1 MVKTAKEHFTEEKKH
16 TKIKH
21 DLFAEA
27 LKASLSISNSLNY
40 KDSSNIP
47 FMYIDL
53 YAGAGKFTD
62 EKEGSPLIAINLI
75 SKYME
80 KRSFEH
86 FEYIV
91 TENDEN
97 NASCLSENIKSKK
110 ATLNITEKDLKTAL
124 YCGHWEDLTTELSK
138 YIEARK
144 WGFVF
149 VDPFS
154 LELNLQELINVLN
167 HNIYYKDIMIL
178 INKNAQE
185 RVLGKPDS
193 PDIQKVCRYFG
204 IEEPKLKRLINYIK
218 VNKKGTN
225 EDIIQYLTQ
234 RALASVDK
242 DFKIYAGISRTREGE
257 LENSDRFYLALLTS
271 SIGVADSFLYKYAE
285 LLEEKELR
293 NKGGQQN
300 LFDASPQT
308 KYIKIEES
316 INDII
321 SKNNNTITLYHLTKV
336 LFNVFLSWK
345 FTEDN
350 QIPHRRAL
358 IIALNNLLN
367 QRDITLEVIGTLPK
381 GCINL
386 EKNTILAKAFNSKE
400 NLKHIRIK
408 SLNNR

>member
-1 MVKTAKEHFTEEKKH
+1 MVNTAQEHFSEEKKH

-21 DLFAEA
+21 DLFTEA
-27 LKASLSISNSLNY
+27 LKASLSIANSLNY
-40 KDSSNIP
+40 KDNSNIP

-62 EKEGSPLIAINLI
+62 EKEGSPLIATNLI
-75 SKYME
+75 SKYLE

-86 FEYIV
+86 FEFIV
-91 TENDEN
+91 TENDET
-97 NASCLSENIKSKK
+97 NAKCLSENIENKK
-110 ATLNITEKDLKTAL
+110 ESLSITDDDLKTAL
-124 YCGHWEDLTTELSK
+124 YCGHWEDLTAELSQ

-154 LELNLQELINVLN
+154 LELNLPELINVLN

-185 RVLGKPDS
+185 RVLGKPDR
-193 PDIQKVCRYFG
+193 PDIQKICKYFG
-204 IEEPKLKRLINYIK
+204 IEETTLKRLINYIK
-218 VNKKGTN
+218 NVKHGTN

-234 RALASVDK
+234 KALASVDK

-271 SIGVADSFLYKYAE
+271 SIGVADSFLYKYSE
-285 LLEEKELR
+285 LLEEKEL
-293 NKGGQQN
+293 NDKGGQQC
-300 LFDASPQT
+300 LFDTSPQT
-308 KYIKIEES
+308 KYTNLEE
-316 INDII
+316 IVEQII
-321 SKNNNTITLYHLTKV
+321 CKYNTLSLYELTKL

-358 IIALNNLLN
+358 TIALNNLLSQN
-367 QRDITLEVIGTLPK
+367 KVKFDIIGTLQM
-381 GCINL
+381 GCVNH

-400 NLKHIRIK
+400 NLKHIIIIH
-408 SLNNR
+408 LNNR

>member
-1 MVKTAKEHFTEEKKH
+1 MVKTAQEHFSEEKKH

-21 DLFAEA
+21 DLFTEA

-40 KDSSNIP
+40 KDKSNIP

-75 SKYME
+75 SEYIE

-97 NASCLSENIKSKK
+97 NAKCLLENIKSKK
-110 ATLNITEKDLKTAL
+110 ECLNITDNDLKTAL
-124 YCGHWEDLTTELSK
+124 YCGHWEDLTPELSK
-138 YIEARK
+138 YIKARK

-193 PDIQKVCRYFG
+193 PDIQKICRYFG
-204 IEEPKLKRLINYIK
+204 IEETKLKRLINYIK
-218 VNKKGTN
+218 VNQKGTN

-234 RALASVDK
+234 KALANVDK

-271 SIGVADSFLYKYAE
+271 SIGVADNFLNKYAE

-293 NKGGQQN
+293 DNGGQQN
-300 LFDASPQT
+300 LFDTSPQT
-308 KYIKIEES
+308 KYVNLEETVMTT
-316 INDII
+316 INKYN
-321 SKNNNTITLYHLTKV
+321 SMTLYELTKD

-358 IIALNNLLN
+358 TIALNNLLN
-367 QRDITLEVIGTLPK
+367 RKCINFEILGTLPK
-381 GCINL
+381 GCVNL
-386 EKNTILAKAFNSKE
+386 GKNTILSKAFYSKD
-400 NLKHIRIK
+400 NMKHIKIGVAK
-408 SLNNR
+408 

>member
-1 MVKTAKEHFTEEKKH
+1 MTDTATEHFNNEKPH

-21 DLFAEA
+21 DLFTEA
-27 LKASLSISNSLNY
+27 LKASLSIANSLNY
-40 KDSSNIP
+40 KDKSNMP

-62 EKEGSPLIAINLI
+62 EKDGSPLIALNLI

-80 KRSFEH
+80 KRSFKH

-91 TENDEN
+91 TEN
-97 NASCLSENIKSKK
+97 NADNANKLDVNISNKRKS
-110 ATLNITEKDLKTAL
+110 LNITDNDLKMKL
-124 YCGHWEDLTTELSK
+124 YCGHWEDLTSKLSK

-193 PDIQKVCRYFG
+193 PDIQKICKYFG
-204 IEEPKLKRLINYIK
+204 IEETKLKRLIHFIK
-218 VNKKGTN
+218 INKKGTN
-225 EDIIQYLTQ
+225 EDIIQYLTKK
-234 RALASVDK
+234 ALSQVDK
-242 DFKIYAGISRTREGE
+242 DFKIFAGISRTREGE

-271 SIGVADSFLYKYAE
+271 SIGVADSFLYKYSE

-293 NKGGQQN
+293 NNGGQQN
-300 LFDASPQT
+300 LFDTSPQT
-308 KYIKIEES
+308 KYTSLEE
-316 INDII
+316 IVLQII
-321 SKNNNTITLYHLTKV
+321 CKNKKLSLYKLTKR

-350 QIPHRRAL
+350 EIPHRRAL
-358 IIALNNLLN
+358 LISLNNLLK
-367 QRDITLEVIGTLPK
+367 QKKIKFDIIGQLPT
-381 GCINL
+381 GCVNY
-386 EKNTILAKAFNSKE
+386 EKNTILAKSFNSKE
-400 NLKHIRIK
+400 NLKHLQIEF
-408 SLNNR
+408 LNR

>member
-1 MVKTAKEHFTEEKKH
+1 MVNTAQEHFTEEKKH

-27 LKASLSISNSLNY
+27 LKASLSIANSLNY
-40 KDSSNIP
+40 KDNSNIP

-75 SKYME
+75 SKYLE

-97 NASCLSENIKSKK
+97 NAKCLSDNIASKK
-110 ATLNITEKDLKTAL
+110 EALNITDKDLKTAL
-124 YCGHWEDLTTELSK
+124 YCGHWEDLTSQLSE

-193 PDIQKVCRYFG
+193 PDIQKICKYFG
-204 IEEPKLKRLINYIK
+204 IEENKLKRLINYIK
-218 VNKKGTN
+218 VTQKGTN

-234 RALASVDK
+234 KALASVDK

-271 SIGVADSFLYKYAE
+271 SIGVADNFLDKYAE
-285 LLEEKELR
+285 LLEEKELKD
-293 NKGGQQN
+293 NGGQQS
-300 LFDASPQT
+300 LFDTSPQT
-308 KYIKIEES
+308 KYVNLEETVAKIIGKQVS
-316 INDII
+316 L
-321 SKNNNTITLYHLTKV
+321 TLYELTKI

-350 QIPHRRAL
+350 QIPHRKAL
-358 IIALNNLLN
+358 IIALNNLL
-367 QRDITLEVIGTLPK
+367 QQKRIKYEIIGSLPN
-381 GCINL
+381 GCINAD
-386 EKNTILAKAFNSKE
+386 KNTILAKAFHSKD
-400 NLKHIRIK
+400 NLKHIRIAI
-408 SLNNR
+408 LNNR

>member
-1 MVKTAKEHFTEEKKH
+1 MVNTAQEHFTEEKKH

-27 LKASLSISNSLNY
+27 LKASLSIANSLNY
-40 KDSSNIP
+40 KDKSNVP

-75 SKYME
+75 SEYLE

-91 TENDEN
+91 TENNEN
-97 NASCLSENIKSKK
+97 NAKCLSDNIEAKK
-110 ATLNITEKDLKTAL
+110 KLLNITDNDLKTAL
-124 YCGHWEDLTTELSK
+124 YCGHWEDLTSELSA

-185 RVLGKPDS
+185 RVLGKPNS
-193 PDIQKVCRYFG
+193 PDIQKICRYFG
-204 IEEPKLKRLINYIK
+204 IKESILKRLINYIK
-218 VNKKGTN
+218 VTKKGTN

-234 RALASVDK
+234 RALANVDK

-271 SIGVADSFLYKYAE
+271 SIGVADNFLSKYAE
-285 LLEEKELR
+285 LLEEKQLK
-293 NKGGQQN
+293 NNGGQQN
-300 LFDASPQT
+300 LFDTCPQT
-308 KYIKIEES
+308 KYVDLEETVTKIV
-316 INDII
+316 
-321 SKNNNTITLYHLTKV
+321 SKQVSLTLYELTRI

-350 QIPHRRAL
+350 QIPHRKAL
-358 IIALNNLLN
+358 ITALNNLL
-367 QRDITLEVIGTLPK
+367 QQKRIEYEIIGTLPN
-381 GCINL
+381 GCINTS
-386 EKNTILAKAFNSKE
+386 KNTILSKSFNSKD

-408 SLNNR
+408 ILNNG

>member
-1 MVKTAKEHFTEEKKH
+1 MVNTAQEHFTEEKKH

-27 LKASLSISNSLNY
+27 LKASLSIANSLNY
-40 KDSSNIP
+40 KDNSNIP

-75 SKYME
+75 SKYLE

-97 NASCLSENIKSKK
+97 NAKCLSDNIESKK
-110 ATLNITEKDLKTAL
+110 EALNITDKDLKTAL
-124 YCGHWEDLTTELSK
+124 YCGHWEDLTSQLSE

-154 LELNLQELINVLN
+154 LELNLPELINVLN

-193 PDIQKVCRYFG
+193 TDIQKICRYFG
-204 IEEPKLKRLINYIK
+204 IEEGILKRLINYIK
-218 VNKKGTN
+218 NIKKGTN

-234 RALASVDK
+234 KALANVDK

-271 SIGVADSFLYKYAE
+271 SIGVADNFLSKYAE
-285 LLEEKELR
+285 LLEEKELKD
-293 NKGGQQN
+293 NGGQQN
-300 LFDASPQT
+300 LFDTSPQT
-308 KYIKIEES
+308 KYVNLEETV
-316 INDII
+316 I
-321 SKNNNTITLYHLTKV
+321 STVSKQGSMTLYELTKS

-350 QIPHRRAL
+350 QIPHRKAL
-358 IIALNNLLN
+358 ITSLNNLLK
-367 QRDITLEVIGTLPK
+367 QQSIGYELIGTLPN
-381 GCINL
+381 GCVNTN
-386 EKNTILAKAFNSKE
+386 KNTILSKAFNSKE
-400 NLKHIRIK
+400 NLKHIRINIL
-408 SLNNR
+408 SNR

>member
-1 MVKTAKEHFTEEKKH
+1 MKNTAQEHFSEEEKKH

-21 DLFAEA
+21 DLFTEA
-27 LKASLSISNSLNY
+27 LKASLSIANSLNY
-40 KDSSNIP
+40 KDNSKIP

-53 YAGAGKFTD
+53 YAGAGKFGD

-75 SKYME
+75 SKYVE
-80 KRSFEH
+80 TRSFEH

-91 TENDEN
+91 TENNEN
-97 NASCLSENIKSKK
+97 NAKNLAENIKNKIKNS
-110 ATLNITEKDLKTAL
+110 NITDKDLKIVL
-124 YCGHWEDLTTELSK
+124 HCGRWEDLTNELSD

-185 RVLGKPDS
+185 RVLGKPES
-193 PDIQKVCRYFG
+193 PDIQKICKYFG
-204 IEEPKLKRLINYIK
+204 IEEKALRRLINHIK
-218 VNKKGTN
+218 INQKGTN

-234 RALASVDK
+234 KALKNVDK

-257 LENSDRFYLALLTS
+257 LENADRFYLALLTS
-271 SIGVADSFLYKYAE
+271 SIGVADNFLYKYSE
-285 LLEEKELR
+285 LLEEKELN
-293 NKGGQQN
+293 NKGGQQS
-300 LFDASPQT
+300 LFDMSPQT
-308 KYIKIEES
+308 KYTNLEETV
-316 INDII
+316 
-321 SKNNNTITLYHLTKV
+321 NNVIWRNTELSLYDLTKI

-350 QIPHRRAL
+350 EIPHRRAL
-358 IIALNNLLN
+358 TVALNNLLSQN
-367 QRDITLEVIGTLPK
+367 KIRFDVVGTLPR
-381 GCINL
+381 GCVNYD
-386 EKNTILAKAFNSKE
+386 KNTILAKAFNSKE
-400 NLKHIRIK
+400 NLKHIKIK
-408 SLNNR
+408 TLNG

>member
-1 MVKTAKEHFTEEKKH
+1 MVNIAQEHFSEEKKH

-21 DLFAEA
+21 DLFTEA
-27 LKASLSISNSLNY
+27 LRASLNIANSLNY
-40 KDSSNIP
+40 KDKSNIP

-75 SKYME
+75 SEYLE
-80 KRSFEH
+80 RRSFKH

-91 TENDEN
+91 TENNES
-97 NASCLSENIKSKK
+97 NAKCLSDNIKNKQE
-110 ATLNITEKDLKTAL
+110 ALNITNKDFKTAL
-124 YCGHWEDLTTELSK
+124 YCGHWEDLTKELSQ

-154 LELNLQELINVLN
+154 LELNLQELIKVLN

-193 PDIQKVCRYFG
+193 PDIQKICNYFG
-204 IEEPKLKRLINYIK
+204 VEEVKLKRLINHIK
-218 VNKKGTN
+218 YNQKGTN

-234 RALASVDK
+234 KALACVDK

-257 LENSDRFYLALLTS
+257 LENSDRFYLSLLTS
-271 SIGVADSFLYKYAE
+271 SIGVADNFLKKYSE
-285 LLEEKELR
+285 LLEEKEFKD
-293 NKGGQQN
+293 NGGQQN
-300 LFDASPQT
+300 LFDTSPQT
-308 KYIKIEES
+308 KYKSLEERVMA
-316 INDII
+316 II
-321 SKNNNTITLYHLTKV
+321 SKQNSMTLYELTKT
-336 LFNVFLSWK
+336 LFNVFLSWR

-350 QIPHRRAL
+350 QVPHRKAL
-358 IIALNNLLN
+358 LIALNNLLK
-367 QRDITLEVIGTLPK
+367 QKLIKYEIVG
-381 GCINL
+381 NL
-386 EKNTILAKAFNSKE
+386 QDKCVNYDKNTILAKAFNSKE
-400 NLKHIRIK
+400 NLKHIK
-408 SLNNR
+408 VSVLNSR